1 MKLYLDDYRRPPRGE
16 GYASA
21 DNYADFLALLD
32 QYRGCLELVDL
43 DYDLGWDS
51 RFTGF
56 DALKYM
62 KRHDIRPQHINI
74 HSTHVTGRDL
84 MMRYAAANFPDALL
98 TGTVT
103 RRND

>member
-1 MKLYLDDYRRPPRGE
+1 MKLYLDDYRTPPTGD

-32 QYRGCLELVDL
+32 KYRDCLEIVDL

-51 RFTGF
+51 LFSGY

-62 KRHDIRPQHINI
+62 KRHEIRPAHINV
-74 HSTHVTGRDL
+74 HSTHVSGREKML
-84 MMRYAAANFPDALL
+84 RFAVANFPDSLV
-98 TGTVT
+98 TGWAGLYQ
-103 RRND
+103 

>member
-1 MKLYLDDYRRPPRGE
+1 MKLYLDDRRTPPRGD

-32 QYRGCLELVDL
+32 KYRNCIEEVSL

-51 RFTGF
+51 FFTGY

-62 KRHDIRPQHINI
+62 KKHGIKPGHINV
-74 HSTHVTGRDL
+74 HSTHISGRDKML
-84 MMRYAAANFPDALL
+84 VYALTNFPDSLV
-98 TGTVT
+98 TGWPD
-103 RRND
+103 NY

>member
-1 MKLYLDDYRRPPRGE
+1 MKLYLDDYRRPPKGD
-16 GYASA
+16 GYMSS

-32 QYRGCLELVDL
+32 KYRDCIELVDL

-62 KRHDIRPQHINI
+62 KKHNIVPLHINV
-74 HSTHVTGRDL
+74 HSTHVSGRD
-84 MMRYAAANFPDALL
+84 MMLRYAVVNFPDSLI
-98 TGTVT
+98 TGWESEY
-103 RRND
+103 